1 MGNARLFQR
10 ELDRPVCC
18 NRTFQRG
25 LEGWKGKLGSWGRAV
40 SKPGG
45 VAWSQLSSSWV
56 TVEDFDQGNMD
67 QREILERFIQS
78 RGWKL
83 VAHRLNPDGMYVLS
97 HILL

>member
-1 MGNARLFQR
+1 MQGCSRGNW
-10 ELDRPVCC
+10 
-18 NRTFQRG
+18 TG
-25 LEGWKGKLGSWGRAV
+25 LSAVIEHSKGGWKAGRVIWGHGGELCQ
-40 SKPGG
+40 KPGG

-56 TVEDFDQGNMD
+56 TVEDFEQGNMD